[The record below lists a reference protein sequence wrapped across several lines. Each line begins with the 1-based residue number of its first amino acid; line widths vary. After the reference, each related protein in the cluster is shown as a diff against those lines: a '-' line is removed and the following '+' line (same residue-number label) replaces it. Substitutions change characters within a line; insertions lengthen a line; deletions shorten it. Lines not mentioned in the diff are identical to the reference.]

1 MTNAQNENLKM
12 VLDSLRTKF
21 ENLEMEKESEERS
34 KDLIIADLE
43 SKLENASIE
52 KESEIENLRSELSL
66 KQREFEV
73 LSSELVTRSKSK
85 FQQIDSLKK
94 QLSDAER
101 SLVSQFLLLF
111 FRFYNLV
118 ISNLIKNFVFSKT
131 TILFGRN

>member
-21 ENLEMEKESEERS
+21 ENLEMVKECEEKS

-43 SKLENASIE
+43 LKLVNLSNE
-52 KESEIENLRSELSL
+52 KNSEIENLRNEVSL

-101 SLVSQFLLLF
+101 SLVKY
-111 FRFYNLV
+111 FR
-118 ISNLIKNFVFSKT
+118 
-131 TILFGRN
+131 ILTSLGSH

>member
-1 MTNAQNENLKM
+1 M

-52 KESEIENLRSELSL
+52 KDSEIENLRSELSL

-118 ISNLIKNFVFSKT
+118 STTQFYKKISFFKNNYFIRKKLS
-131 TILFGRN
+131 